1 MLKRTVLAVAL
12 GVALAAAGV
21 AAAAAV
27 THQSSRSL
35 AASSA
40 TAGRVTLHKT
50 SLGKVL
56 ATSKGKTL
64 YLFMKDKNGKSACYG
79 QCAGYWPPLMK
90 KGALRAGTGVK
101 AKLLG
106 TTKRKNGK
114 RQVTYKGH
122 PLYLYTGDTGA
133 GQLQGQRQ
141 NFFGG
146 KWYALSA
153 SGTAN
158 KKAPPTG
165 GGGGTTTSTTTTG
178 TTDCGIYGCP

>member
-1 MLKRTVLAVAL
+1 MLKRNGSSGCD

-50 SLGKVL
+50 KLGKVL
-56 ATSKGKTL
+56 ATSSGRTL

-79 QCAGYWPPLMK
+79 QCASNWPPLMK
-90 KGALRAGTGVK
+90 KGTLRAGTGVK

-106 TTKRKNGK
+106 TTMRKNGK
-114 RQVTYKGH
+114 RQVTYNHH
-122 PLYLYTGDTGA
+122 PLYLYAGDAGA
-133 GQLQGQRQ
+133 GQVSGQGL

-146 KWYALSA
+146 KWYVLSA
-153 SGTAN
+153 AGRAIKTAP
-158 KKAPPTG
+158 A
-165 GGGGTTTSTTTTG
+165 GGGTTGTTTYTVPG
-178 TTDCGIYGCP
+178 YP